1 MSPKPFS
8 ELVVGILFGP
18 GGFFGEDVYFDLG
31 MIVRDGH
38 SVFDK
43 GLDIFALFFG
53 KRSQT
58 ILVKIVSFV
67 DIFVVEFSHSRI
79 GKEIT

>member
-1 MSPKPFS
+1 MGPKSFS
-8 ELVVGILFGP
+8 ELVVGILFVP
-18 GGFFGEDVYFDLG
+18 GGFFGEDVDFDLG

-43 GLDIFALFFG
+43 GFDIFALFFG
-53 KRSQT
+53 KRAQT
-58 ILVKIVSFV
+58 ILVIIVSFV

-79 GKEIT
+79 GK